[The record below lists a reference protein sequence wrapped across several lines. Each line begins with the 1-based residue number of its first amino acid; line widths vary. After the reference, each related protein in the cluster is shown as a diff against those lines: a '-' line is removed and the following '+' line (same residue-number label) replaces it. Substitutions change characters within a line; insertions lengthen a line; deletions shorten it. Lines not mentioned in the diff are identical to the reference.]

1 MPITSAPRVNLAYI
15 DSYKK
20 KKKREKQEENKIAK
34 GEEGL
39 TMDSL
44 YG

>member
-1 MPITSAPRVNLAYI
+1 MPITSAPKVNLAYI
-15 DSYKK
+15 DSITKK
-20 KKKREKQEENKIAK
+20 EEKQKENKIAK
-34 GEEGL
+34 GEEVL